1 MPTATAAP
9 SILAVMLSAVD
20 YTAAVA
26 NGSLSLRKGSRAR
39 FAFDCYAHAVAIR
52 AARLA
57 RTSC

>member
-1 MPTATAAP
+1 MPAVRP
-9 SILAVMLSAVD
+9 SILAVMLAAVD

-26 NGSLSLRKGSRAR
+26 NGSLSLRKGRRAR

-57 RTSC
+57 RISR